1 MCTIAFDT
9 TTAFCSIILMKDKKK
24 IDIFSDEMNFG
35 QSEVLIPQIETM
47 LKKQNL
53 TVKDLSLMVVCTG
66 PGSFTG
72 VRSSIAAARA
82 FGLASKNL
90 TLCGINAFDAYVFN
104 IKNSFNA
111 DYIVSLVET
120 KREDFYVCY
129 YDQNLKKIASPKTAF
144 SSDIL
149 RDLQQKRL
157 IITGDGAQR
166 FLSKPSGLHICD
178 TIIAPC
184 PPIENI
190 ALLGISRFE
199 QKNTDFPKPLY
210 LKAADVCVK

>member
-1 MCTIAFDT
+1 MWTIAFDT
-9 TTAFCSIILMKDKKK
+9 TTAFCSIVLMKDKTKV
-24 IDIFSDEMNFG
+24 DSFCREMNFG
-35 QSEVLIPQIETM
+35 QSEVLIPQIDTM

-53 TVKDLSLMVVCTG
+53 SIKDLSLMVVCVG

-82 FGLASKNL
+82 FGLASENL

-104 IKNSFNA
+104 TKNFDA
-111 DYIVSLVET
+111 DCIVSLVET
-120 KREDFYVCY
+120 KRDDFYTCY
-129 YDQNLKKIASPKTAF
+129 YDQNLKKTAQPKTAF
-144 SSDIL
+144 YNDIIH
-149 RDLQQKRL
+149 DLQNKRV

-166 FLSKPSGLHICD
+166 FLSKTSGLHICD
-178 TIIAPC
+178 TIFASC

-190 ALLGISRFE
+190 ALLGILRFE
-199 QKNTDFPKPLY
+199 QKRTDFPKPLY